1 MIMRKSHITM
11 AIGNEMCFD
20 TYKFICYLWN
30 LAYYY
35 EKMSYYNGIGNEMCF
50 DTYKYKSIMDN
61 RTPSLTCCELT
72 YKFFCLWSAFLPL
85 SFFHFPDRRSIVKWY
100 FFAVDG
106 WFASQFSNCQGVP
119 SDHFHTPSS
128 LSSYPPIHGH
138 AVCWKNDTM
147 NSLVSWFGIDARS
160 PFCPAS
166 WHVLLASVHSFWASL
181 NNL

>member
-72 YKFFCLWSAFLPL
+72 YKFFCLWSAFIVFPLP
-85 SFFHFPDRRSIVKWY
+85 RSKIYSQVIFLCSGWLVRIPIFKLPRSAIRPLPHSILVIVISTNPWP
-100 FFAVDG
+100 
-106 WFASQFSNCQGVP
+106 C
-119 SDHFHTPSS
+119 S
-128 LSSYPPIHGH
+128 LLEEWH
-138 AVCWKNDTM
+138 NE
-147 NSLVSWFGIDARS
+147 LVSFLIWNRCEVSVLSCFLTCAPCFS
-160 PFCPAS
+160 PF
-166 WHVLLASVHSFWASL
+166 LLSIFE
-181 NNL
+181 